1 MNYYQRN
8 LPHWHPA
15 GASIFLTWRLH
26 GTLARQQPDLA
37 HRDPASAFLT
47 YDRALDNGP
56 KWLRDP
62 DIARCVVDALRFGQ
76 LHLALYKL
84 AAFCLM
90 PNHVHA
96 VIQPRAPV
104 SRITES
110 IKRYTTL
117 EANLILGR
125 VGEQFWQDESDDHW
139 IRNEAEW
146 NRIIHYTELNP
157 VAAGLVEAA
166 EQWPWSSA
174 SVSQFN
180 GNPSRI

>member
-1 MNYYQRN
+1 MSYYQRN

-26 GTLARQQPDLA
+26 GTPARQSHPD
-37 HRDPASAFLT
+37 PAFLT
-47 YDRALDNGP
+47 YDRALDNALSGP
-56 KWLRDP
+56 KWLQDP
-62 DIARCVVDALRFGQ
+62 NIAQCVTDALRFGE

-84 AAFCLM
+84 SAFCLM
-90 PNHVHA
+90 PNHIHA

-110 IKRYTTL
+110 IKRYTAL

-125 VGEQFWQDESDDHW
+125 DSEQFWQDETDDHW

-146 NRIIHYTELNP
+146 NRMIHYTELNP

-174 SVSQFN
+174 SSK
-180 GNPSRI
+180 PI